1 MKKHQIFLF
10 ANVFF
15 ILGVGVRS
23 FFKPSIYLFFILA
36 LLCAVLI
43 FIVRNPKLRLLMI
56 GGIFLCLGVFRYAYA
71 LPNFDDRNFV
81 SFYNGK
87 KVEIEGVVCN
97 EVDERINKSF
107 LAVCSKKIKFAG
119 KEQGVYGKIRVTT
132 RLYPQYSYG
141 DAILFSG
148 KLEAPKPFDDFSY
161 DRYLARYSIHSVIS
175 YPKIKILS
183 RHQGNVMYEKILNMK
198 NFLTHIVDANM
209 HEPQASILN
218 AIVFGKRGG
227 MPDEIQNQ
235 MAQSGI
241 IHLIAISG
249 SHITLIIAMLMAV
262 APYFYVSRGKAFYI
276 ISFLIILYTILI
288 GWPASAVRAAV
299 MGWIA
304 AFAIKNGRLA
314 NTKNTLIFA
323 ASIMLLFNPF
333 ILRDDIGFQLS
344 FAAVWGIFTFIPM
357 WQERFENIPESF
369 GLKEVLL
376 MTLAAFVSTFPLTLY
391 YFERVSFISPIAN
404 IFVVPIFLP
413 LMVIVPFSFILTLL
427 APGYGQYFF
436 LAPYAIVSYLVGAGK
451 FFSQLPLSFLEVS
464 HIPIEAAVILYFFIL
479 FFSYRNLIIEHYVK
493 KNI

>member
-23 FFKPSIYLFFILA
+23 FFKPSIFLFYILA

-43 FIVRNPKLRLLMI
+43 FVVRNPKFRLIMI
-56 GGIFLCLGVFRYAYA
+56 GGVFLCLGVFRYVYA
-71 LPNFDDRNFV
+71 LPNFDDRNFI
-81 SFYNGK
+81 SYYNGK
-87 KVEIEGVVCN
+87 KIAIEGVVCN
-97 EVDERINKSF
+97 EVDKRINKSI
-107 LAVCSKKIKFAG
+107 LTVCAKKLGIDG
-119 KEQGVYGKIRVTT
+119 KKQGVYGKIRVTT
-132 RLYPQYSYG
+132 RLYPEYLYG
-141 DAILFSG
+141 DAMKISG

-161 DRYLARYSIHSVIS
+161 DRYLARYGIHSVIS

-183 RHQGNVMYEKILNMK
+183 RHQGNALYEKILSMK
-198 NFLTHIVDANM
+198 SFLTDVVDANM

-249 SHITLIIAMLMAV
+249 SHISLIIAMLMAV
-262 APYFYVSRGKAFYI
+262 VPYFYISRNRAFYI
-276 ISFLIILYTILI
+276 ISILIILYTLLI
-288 GWPASAVRAAV
+288 GWPASAMRAAV

-323 ASIMLLFNPF
+323 ASIMLFINPF

-357 WQERFENIPESF
+357 WQERFENIPEAF

-376 MTLAAFVSTFPLTLY
+376 MTLAAYIATFPLTLY

-413 LMVIVPFSFILTLL
+413 LMVIVPFSFMLTLL
-427 APGYGQYFF
+427 VPGYGQYFF
-436 LAPYAIVSYLVGAGK
+436 SASYAIVSYLVGTGK
-451 FFSQLPLSFLEVS
+451 FFSQLPLSFLDVFDIPLEVV
-464 HIPIEAAVILYFFIL
+464 VILYFLIS
-479 FFSYRNLIIEHYVK
+479 FFSYRNMIIEHYVK
-493 KNI
+493 KNT